1 MSDKD
6 LKLNKRGGLSPFS
19 FQSAKTAKQPEGGKE
34 FCYRLCRFR
43 PDRLQGIDINKQDTH
58 HWSRQQQRPDER
70 CTIFP
75 NSFRINDTTDQF
87 FGKHSAKQGQYHA
100 HTNPA
105 KHDRRMTA

>member
-6 LKLNKRGGLSPFS
+6 LKLNKRGVFPHSLFSPP
-19 FQSAKTAKQPEGGKE
+19 KQPNSQKEGKNV
-34 FCYRLCRFR
+34 CYRLCRFR
-43 PDRLQGIDINKQDTH
+43 PDRLQGVDINKQDTH

-70 CTIFP
+70 RTIFP
-75 NSFRINDTTDQF
+75 NTFRINDTTDQF